1 MNKYIISMLV
11 SNQAGVLTRISGMFG
26 RRGFNIS
33 SLAVCETENPEY
45 SRMTITMLGEDADR
59 DQSIKQLQ
67 KLHDVHE
74 IKEMN
79 PNDIVSR
86 ELALIKICTNKENRQ
101 DIMDAVNV
109 FRSKIIDFTTE
120 SICVEMTGETDK
132 IEAFVKLVEP
142 FGIIELCRTGI
153 VSLDRG
159 SKSLKKNK

>member
-33 SLAVCETENPEY
+33 SLAVCETENPEF
-45 SRMTITMLGEDADR
+45 SRMTITMIGEDADR

-67 KLHDVHE
+67 KLHDVYE

-79 PNDIVSR
+79 PNEIVSR
-86 ELALIKICTNKENRQ
+86 ELALIKIRTNKENRQ

-132 IEAFVKLVEP
+132 IEAFINLVEP

-159 SKSLKKNK
+159 TKSLKNM

>member
-33 SLAVCETENPEY
+33 SLAVCETENPEF
-45 SRMTITMLGEDADR
+45 SRMTITMIGEDADR

-67 KLHDVHE
+67 KLHDVYE

-79 PNDIVSR
+79 PNEIVSR
-86 ELALIKICTNKENRQ
+86 ELALIKIRTNKENRQ

-132 IEAFVKLVEP
+132 IEAFINLVEP

-159 SKSLKKNK
+159 TKSLKNI

>member
-11 SNQAGVLTRISGMFG
+11 SNQSGVLTRISGMFA

-33 SLAVCETENPEY
+33 SLAVCETENPDF
-45 SRMTITMLGEDADR
+45 SRMTITMLGEDCDR

-67 KLHDVHE
+67 KLHDVYE
-74 IKEMN
+74 IKEMH
-79 PNDIVSR
+79 PNEIVSR

-132 IEAFVKLVEP
+132 IEAFIKLVEP

-159 SKSLKKNK
+159 SKSLKNNQ

>member
-33 SLAVCETENPEY
+33 SLAVCETENPEF
-45 SRMTITMLGEDADR
+45 SRMTITMIGEDEDR

-67 KLHDVHE
+67 KLHDVYE

-79 PNDIVSR
+79 PNEIISR
-86 ELALIKICTNKENRQ
+86 ELALIKIYTNKENRQ

-132 IEAFVKLVEP
+132 IEAFIKLVEP

-159 SKSLKKNK
+159 SKSLKNN

>member
-33 SLAVCETENPEY
+33 SLAVCETENPEF

-67 KLHDVHE
+67 KLHDVYE
-74 IKEMN
+74 IKEMH
-79 PNDIVSR
+79 PNEIVSR
-86 ELALIKICTNKENRQ
+86 ELALIKIKTNKENRQ

-159 SKSLKKNK
+159 SKSLKKS

>member
-11 SNQAGVLTRISGMFG
+11 SNQSGVLTRISGMFG

-33 SLAVCETENPEY
+33 SLAVCETENPEF

-67 KLHDVHE
+67 KLHDVYE

-79 PNDIVSR
+79 PNEIVSR
-86 ELALIKICTNKENRQ
+86 ELALVKICANRETRQ
-101 DIMDAVNV
+101 DIMDAVSV
-109 FRSKIIDFTTE
+109 FRNKIIDYTPE

-132 IEAFVKLVEP
+132 IEAFIKLVEP
-142 FGIIELCRTGI
+142 YGIIELCRTGI

-159 SKSLKKNK
+159 SKSLKQK